1 MEKAIEI
8 MDWQG
13 TRTTVKVDMDTVAAI
28 NLDIVSGDEILV
40 VVYKNYTIRKFDSSY
55 DRRMDFSDGGY
66 VVFNEAKGV
75 NLLEDDEWLNRKSSY
90 DYDY

>member
-13 TRTTVKVDMDTVAAI
+13 TKTTVKVDMDKVAAI
-28 NLDIVSGDEILV
+28 NLEVVSGDEILV
-40 VVYKNYTIRKFDSSY
+40 VVYKDYTIEKFDSSY
-55 DRRMDFSDGGY
+55 DRRMDFSDGSY
-66 VVFNEAKGV
+66 VVFNEERSV

>member
-13 TRTTVKVDMDTVAAI
+13 TKTTVKVDMDKVAAI
-28 NLDIVSGDEILV
+28 NLEVVSGDEILV
-40 VVYKNYTIRKFDSSY
+40 VVYKNYTIKKFDSSH
-55 DRRMDFSDGGY
+55 DRRIDFSDGSY
-66 VVFNEAKGV
+66 VVFNEAKSV